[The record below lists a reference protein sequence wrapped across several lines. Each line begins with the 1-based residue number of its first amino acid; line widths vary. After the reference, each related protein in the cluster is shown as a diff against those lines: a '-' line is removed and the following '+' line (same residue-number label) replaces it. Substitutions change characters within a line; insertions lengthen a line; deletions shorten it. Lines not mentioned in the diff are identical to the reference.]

1 MINLFKL
8 LKGKTLRIQEEGK
21 IIPAKDVEI
30 RYNEEDGWKF
40 FTKIDEVWNGI
51 NETDEKAEIL
61 LEDPEIKENSW
72 YLVGL
77 LVGGLMEMPEFKYCN
92 LQLIEATSQD
102 SARRKYNKQNR
113 CDYFYGSVIAEIPQ
127 NKKEKVQE
135 LIDNKKDTSSYII
148 GQVLKELTLN
158 Q

>member
-1 MINLFKL
+1 MIDLFKL

-30 RYNEEDGWKF
+30 RYTEEDGWKF
-40 FTKIDEVWNGI
+40 FTKIDEVWNAI

-102 SARRKYNKQNR
+102 SARRKYNIQNR